1 VRNGSSKVYRWV
13 CLLEDAL
20 EQVPLGRGQAAR
32 YLHGKGHNG
41 VVMSFCSVVG
51 RDGKQGFGSDE
62 GEVLRKREGN
72 YVVSKWRYEANDV
85 KGCMRFQNA
94 VRNSRAEIRS
104 ERHGLL
110 LLRKCWIISRAK

>member
-1 VRNGSSKVYRWV
+1 MEIRKCIDEYVARRCFRTGTFGSRTGSAVFVWERV
-13 CLLEDAL
+13 
-20 EQVPLGRGQAAR
+20 QQRGD
-32 YLHGKGHNG
+32 
-41 VVMSFCSVVG
+41 VVCSVLG

-72 YVVSKWRYEANDV
+72 YVVSKWRYEGNDV
-85 KGCMRFQNA
+85 KGCMRFHNA

-110 LLRKCWIISRAK
+110 LLKKCWIILRAK